1 VSGKPGFVQ
10 MWIGTV
16 VNSVLAIV
24 QLTHFEGTLSRV
36 LVAVSAA
43 LGALGAIILTS
54 SGSATGRRMVYVA
67 AVVFAPIGL
76 IAGFGA
82 RRLRDEPAATLAR

>member
-1 VSGKPGFVQ
+1 MSGKPGFVQ

-16 VNSVLAIV
+16 VNCIVAVV
-24 QLTHFEGTLSRV
+24 QLTQFEGGLLLSF
-36 LVAVSAA
+36 VAASAA
-43 LGALGAIILTS
+43 LGVLGAIILTS

-82 RRLRDEPAATLAR
+82 RRLREEPLASPSS